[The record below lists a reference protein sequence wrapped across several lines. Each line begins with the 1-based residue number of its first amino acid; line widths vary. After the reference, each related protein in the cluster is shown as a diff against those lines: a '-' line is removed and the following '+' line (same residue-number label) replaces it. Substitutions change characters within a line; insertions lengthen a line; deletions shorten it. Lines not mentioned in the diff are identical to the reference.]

1 MAEKTTISPSELLAF
16 IAKTLVR
23 DPSAVSVEEILDEQS
38 RTVNLR
44 VAPSDRGRVIGKE
57 GRMAKALRT
66 ILAVASSRDGMRA
79 RLEIVD

>member
-1 MAEKTTISPSELLAF
+1 MSPSELVAF
-16 IAKTLVR
+16 IARVLVR
-23 DPSAVSVEEILDEQS
+23 DPSAVSVEEVSDEQS
-38 RTVNLR
+38 RTVNLK

-66 ILAVASSRDGMRA
+66 IVAVASSRDGMRA

>member
-1 MAEKTTISPSELLAF
+1 MKSSELIVF
-16 IAKTLVR
+16 IARVLVR
-23 DPSAVSVEEILDEQS
+23 DPEAVSVEELSDDQS

-66 ILAVASSRDGMRA
+66 ILAVASSREGMRA

>member
-1 MAEKTTISPSELLAF
+1 VSPSELVAF
-16 IAKTLVR
+16 IARVLVR
-23 DPSAVSVEEILDEQS
+23 DPSAVSVEEVSDEQS
-38 RTVNLR
+38 RTVNLK

-66 ILAVASSRDGMRA
+66 IVAVASSRDGMRA